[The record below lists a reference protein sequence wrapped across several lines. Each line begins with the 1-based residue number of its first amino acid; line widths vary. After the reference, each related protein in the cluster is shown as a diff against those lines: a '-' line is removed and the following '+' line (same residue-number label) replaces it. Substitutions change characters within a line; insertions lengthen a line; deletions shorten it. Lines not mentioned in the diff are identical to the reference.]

1 MLACCTLATGDDVTE
16 GENIG
21 VVAAA
26 SEGAAGDISAAAGA
40 GPCMGMAMAEE
51 EEAPRAVANVEARA
65 AIATGTGA
73 GAGGAAIV
81 PPTIGLI
88 SRTSLSI
95 ELEKAAP
102 SVKTEPQNEY
112 HMRVPSSIPSHP
124 SAS

>member
-1 MLACCTLATGDDVTE
+1 MLACCTLAAGDDVTE

-26 SEGAAGDISAAAGA
+26 SEGAAGDISAAGA
-40 GPCMGMAMAEE
+40 GPCMAMAMAGE

-73 GAGGAAIV
+73 GAGGAAIA